1 MKKLFRILLLAVL
14 YGLGQNKSVTG
25 GHYVSTETYEQ
36 RLELPLLLHRVIQ
49 LLKKL
54 SQCLA
59 ALQRLM
65 QHKSNKLHNDLNI
78 IYVIL

>member
-1 MKKLFRILLLAVL
+1 MVQYSTRILD
-14 YGLGQNKSVTG
+14 K
-25 GHYVSTETYEQ
+25 
-36 RLELPLLLHRVIQ
+36 RVIRHHYKWHMAQ
-49 LLKKL
+49 VKLEGHIYFPVGYIVKSQILQSLKKL

-65 QHKSNKLHNDLNI
+65 QYKSKKLHNNLKI